1 MGNIK
6 ELQNRC
12 AIFRDLEMRIWG
24 DGDCVMMKIPLILDD
39 GFGLVIK
46 TRFVQKNGMSMIC
59 ISDDGCIARHN
70 PVNLADIRVLCL
82 RYGLRYSII
91 GDRKAVPLDCEIYRI
106 VEGKNFR
113 AVIWKIM
120 ELARSACDLDREC

>member
-82 RYGLRYSII
+82 RYGLEYSII
-91 GDRKAVPLDCEIYRI
+91 GDRKVVPLDCEIYRI

-113 AVIWKIM
+113 DAIWEIM
-120 ELARSACDLDREC
+120 ELARSACDFDREC

>member
-1 MGNIK
+1 
-6 ELQNRC
+6 
-12 AIFRDLEMRIWG
+12 
-24 DGDCVMMKIPLILDD
+24 
-39 GFGLVIK
+39 
-46 TRFVQKNGMSMIC
+46 MIC

-82 RYGLRYSII
+82 RYGLEYSII

-113 AVIWKIM
+113 DAIWEIM
-120 ELARSACDLDREC
+120 ELARSACDFDREC

>member
-46 TRFVQKNGMSMIC
+46 TRLVQKNGMSMIC

-106 VEGKNFR
+106 VEGKNS
-113 AVIWKIM
+113 VM
-120 ELARSACDLDREC
+120 